1 MNARSTARNWLGS
14 GLTTHSGRAAWQPGP
29 REPGDK
35 LTHHD
40 RFNTVRQT
48 DRLGRELPLRALP
61 RGLEGAMMKRTP
73 AGELRSEHIGERV
86 LLKGWIHSRRDHG
99 GVTFMDIRD
108 RSGRAQVVL
117 RQEDHAEPAEA
128 LAAARN
134 EWVIEV
140 EGVVAARA
148 EQAVNPEMATGE
160 IEVVAE
166 RAEVLSST
174 KGLPFSSETALD
186 STEETR
192 LRYRY
197 LDLRRPELQ
206 RNLLL
211 RDRIDFEIR
220 RFFQDR
226 EFVHI
231 ETPILT
237 RSTPEGARDYLV
249 PSRVQQGSFYAL
261 PQSPQIF
268 KQILMVAG
276 FERYVQI
283 ARCFRDEDLRADR
296 QPEFTQVDVEMSFP
310 TEEDVYE
317 LIEGLFA
324 KIFPLVGIE
333 PQTPFPRMAYAE
345 AELRYGTDRP
355 DLRFGLEIEELTEIL
370 GGSAFRAFKATA
382 ESGGAIRAICVPGA
396 AEATRKQVDG
406 WVRIAR
412 QHGAAGVLTMRN
424 RSGEIAF
431 QVKDVL
437 SEGEIQSTAD
447 ALGLEDGSL
456 ALIVAATPKVAAAAL
471 GALRVELARE
481 YELIDENRHEFLW
494 VTEFPLVE
502 WNEDD
507 SRWYSVNHPFTSP
520 DPRDLDRLES
530 DLGNVRAR
538 AYDVILD
545 GVELGGGSI
554 RIHQPALQEKVF
566 GLLGIEPDEAE
577 SRFGHLL
584 DALRF
589 GAPPH
594 GGIALGLDRLVML
607 MVGAESLRDVIAFP
621 KTTSASCL
629 MTGAP
634 SPVEAEQLGDLGVEL
649 APLEEEVAPAADTEG
664 D

>member
-1 MNARSTARNWLGS
+1 
-14 GLTTHSGRAAWQPGP
+14 
-29 REPGDK
+29 
-35 LTHHD
+35 
-40 RFNTVRQT
+40 
-48 DRLGRELPLRALP
+48 
-61 RGLEGAMMKRTP
+61 MKRTP
-73 AGELRSEHIGERV
+73 AGDLRSEHIGQRV
-86 LLKGWIHSRRDHG
+86 LLAGWIHSRRDHG
-99 GVTFMDIRD
+99 GVTFLDIRD

-117 RQEDHAEPAEA
+117 RAEDHPEPAEE

-140 EGVVAARA
+140 EGTVAARA
-148 EQAVNPEMATGE
+148 EQAINPDMATGE

-166 RAEVLSST
+166 RSAVLSST
-174 KGLPFSSETALD
+174 RGLPFSSETALD
-186 STEETR
+186 AAEETR

-206 RNLLL
+206 RNLIL
-211 RDRIDFEIR
+211 RDKIDFEIR
-220 RFFQDR
+220 RFFQERD
-226 EFVHI
+226 FLHI

-310 TEEDVYE
+310 TEEDVFE

-324 KIFPLVGIE
+324 RIFPLVGIE
-333 PQTPFPRMAYAE
+333 PTTPFPRMGFAE

-355 DLRFGLEIEELTEIL
+355 DLRFGLEIVDLTEGL
-370 GGSAFRAFKATA
+370 AGSAFRAFRATA
-382 ESGGAIRAICVPGA
+382 EAGGAIRAICVPGA

-406 WVRIAR
+406 WVRVAR
-412 QHGAAGVLTMRN
+412 QHGAAGVLTLRN
-424 RSGEIAF
+424 RGGEVAF

-437 SEGEIQSTAD
+437 EEGEMAAAVE
-447 ALGLEDGSL
+447 ALGLEEGGL
-456 ALIVAATPKVAAAAL
+456 ALIVAADKKVAASAL
-471 GALRVELARE
+471 GALRLELARE
-481 YELIDENRHEFLW
+481 YDLIDQSRNEFLW

-502 WNEDD
+502 WSEDD
-507 SRWYSVNHPFTSP
+507 QRWNSVNHPFTAP
-520 DPRDLDRLES
+520 DPRDVERLET
-530 DLGNVRAR
+530 DLASVRAR
-538 AYDVILD
+538 AYDVILN

-554 RIHQPALQEKVF
+554 RIHEPSLQEQVF
-566 GLLGIEPDEAE
+566 GLLGIGPEEAE

-607 MVGAESLRDVIAFP
+607 MAGADSLRDVIAFP

-629 MTGAP
+629 MTSAP
-634 SPVEAEQLGDLGVEL
+634 SPVERGQLADLGIRVESGG
-649 APLEEEVAPAADTEG
+649 ASDAPAPKAEG
-664 D
+664 E